1 MTTIDTSEDIIR
13 ALQEDPHLLRQVRR
27 AIMTDEVLAL
37 PDQFA
42 DMRETQNSMLETQN
56 RILSELADTRAT
68 QRSMLETQSSMLETQ
83 NRVLSE
89 LADTRATQR
98 SMLETQSSMLET
110 QNRILADQE
119 EMRRDIRALH
129 GMFRRQHNDFANFR
143 GAYAENAARKNDR
156 MIARRIARAR
166 GHRVRLTERISYE
179 ELSALLLVAENLDT
193 SSIYESSWDTFPNA
207 DVALRVTERNRAETQ
222 FYIVVE
228 ASYTAEMYDLKRAT
242 DHAKLL
248 RRTTGIE
255 AYAIVAG
262 VRLNDDIQSVV
273 WFDAEDFVK
282 AQDEDDA
289 LWYKLPKAEM
299 DPLEPR

>member
-1 MTTIDTSEDIIR
+1 MVTINTSEDIIE
-13 ALQEDPHLLRQVRR
+13 ALQEDPRLLRQVRR

-42 DMRETQNSMLETQN
+42 DMRETQNAMLQTQN
-56 RILSELADTRAT
+56 RILSELADTR
-68 QRSMLETQSSMLETQ
+68 ETQGRILTELADTRKTQNSMLETQ
-83 NRVLSE
+83 NK
-89 LADTRATQR
+89 
-98 SMLETQSSMLET
+98 
-110 QNRILADQE
+110 ILADQE
-119 EMRRDIRALH
+119 ETRKDIRALH
-129 GMFRRQHNDFANFR
+129 GMFRRQHDDFSNFR

-193 SSIYESSWDTFPNA
+193 PGIYESSWDTFPNA

-262 VRLNDDIQSVV
+262 VRLNEDIQSVV

>member
-1 MTTIDTSEDIIR
+1 MVTINTSEDIIE
-13 ALQEDPHLLRQVRR
+13 ALQEDPRLLRQVRR

-42 DMRETQNSMLETQN
+42 DMRETQNSMLETQS
-56 RILSELADTRAT
+56 RILSELADVRET
-68 QRSMLETQSSMLETQ
+68 QRSMLETQNRMLETQ
-83 NRVLSE
+83 NRM
-89 LADTRATQR
+89 LA
-98 SMLETQSSMLET
+98 E
-110 QNRILADQE
+110 QE
-119 EMRRDIRALH
+119 EMRKDIRALH
-129 GMFRRQHNDFANFR
+129 GMFRRQHDDFANFR

-193 SSIYESSWDTFPNA
+193 SGIYESSWDTFPNA
-207 DVALRVTERNRAETQ
+207 DVALKVTERNRAETQ

-248 RRTTGIE
+248 RATTGME
-255 AYAIVAG
+255 SYAIVAG
-262 VRLNDDIQSVV
+262 VRLNEEIQNVV

-282 AQDEDDA
+282 AGNDDVA
-289 LWYKLPKAEM
+289 LWFKLPKAEM

>member
-13 ALQEDPHLLRQVRR
+13 ALREDPHLLSQVRR
-27 AIMTDEVLAL
+27 AILTDDVLAL
-37 PDQFA
+37 PGQFA
-42 DMRETQNSMLETQN
+42 DMRETQDSMLQIQNRILDELAETRQTQNSMLETQN
-56 RILSELADTRAT
+56 K
-68 QRSMLETQSSMLETQ
+68 
-83 NRVLSE
+83 
-89 LADTRATQR
+89 
-98 SMLETQSSMLET
+98 
-110 QNRILADQE
+110 ILADQE
-119 EMRRDIRALH
+119 EIRRDIRALH
-129 GMFRRQHNDFANFR
+129 GMFRRQHDDFSNFR

-166 GHRVRLTERISYE
+166 GHRVRLTERVSYE
-179 ELSALLLVAENLDT
+179 ELNALLIVAENLDT
-193 SSIYESSWDTFPNA
+193 SDIDEFSWDTFPNA
-207 DVALRVTERNRAETQ
+207 DVALKVTERNRAETQ

-228 ASYTAEMYDLKRAT
+228 ASYTGEMYDLKRAT

-248 RRTTGIE
+248 RVTTGLE

-262 VRLNDDIQSVV
+262 VRLDERLQSAV

-282 AQDEDDA
+282 AANGDSA